1 MKMVT
6 VVEMEA
12 EIRIFEEM
20 CTSVF
25 REDNLSGAER
35 ISSYGNHGAMRK
47 S

>member
-1 MKMVT
+1 MVA

-12 EIRIFEEM
+12 EICIFEEEM
-20 CTSVF
+20 YTSVF
-25 REDNLSGAER
+25 REDNLCGTER